1 MIFFLFMKINFSYLI
16 FDVSNFSV
24 SNWCFCLPIWYG
36 SGAHNPYHHRKIFG
50 SLSINWLIDFI
61 SINIINLWIFF
72 SYDFP
77 TKKICKRKKVETI
90 FFSRLN
96 SSLFISPGRKSFF
109 FVLFFLA
116 CFQHFVVAFSKIK
129 NIIDHIIVVARI
141 IISYN
146 IFSSSS

>member
-1 MIFFLFMKINFSYLI
+1 MLHLFGYKFFRIIQNTKYNLLFLTDHSSIDSFIILFSCYIHIFFKGLSSLLWLWFFFLFMKINFSYLI

-24 SNWCFCLPIWYG
+24 SNWCFCLPIWHG

-77 TKKICKRKKVETI
+77 TKKICKRKKLETI
-90 FFSRLN
+90 FF
-96 SSLFISPGRKSFF
+96 
-109 FVLFFLA
+109 LA
-116 CFQHFVVAFSKIK
+116 
-129 NIIDHIIVVARI
+129 
-141 IISYN
+141 
-146 IFSSSS
+146 